1 MDSQTPRKI
10 IVASGMAAVVG
21 ISVVAFALSSHHPT
35 SAAQLTP
42 AQDAL
47 GPTPAAPAAVVPAPD
62 APAAAAQTPAAPPA
76 AAPRPA
82 SPRPPPAPAAA
93 APIPDAPVVAQ
104 PKAARNRH
112 LAKAPASSA
121 DTTDRVVAPAEPTV
135 ENPAGETTPAQSM
148 DGAKSADEVTTPSAP
163 SGTTTGAQGVSA
175 SIEPVVPDAGSPP
188 K

>member
-1 MDSQTPRKI
+1 MDSQTTRKI

-42 AQDAL
+42 AQPPPA
-47 GPTPAAPAAVVPAPD
+47 PPPAAPAAVVPAPD
-62 APAAAAQTPAAPPA
+62 APAAVAQTPAAPPA
-76 AAPRPA
+76 VAQVPA
-82 SPRPPPAPAAA
+82 APAAA
-93 APIPDAPVVAQ
+93 APIPDAAVVAR
-104 PKAARNRH
+104 PKAVRNRH

-121 DTTDRVVAPAEPTV
+121 DTTSRVVTPAEPSV
-135 ENPAGETTPAQSM
+135 EKSAGETPPAQSV
-148 DGAKSADEVTTPSAP
+148 DGAKSADEVTPPSAP
-163 SGTTTGAQGVSA
+163 SGTTSGAQQGSA

>member
-1 MDSQTPRKI
+1 MDSQTTRKI

-47 GPTPAAPAAVVPAPD
+47 GSTPAR
-62 APAAAAQTPAAPPA
+62 PAAAVSAPAAPPA
-76 AAPRPA
+76 VAQVPA
-82 SPRPPPAPAAA
+82 APAAA

-148 DGAKSADEVTTPSAP
+148 DGAKSADG
-163 SGTTTGAQGVSA
+163 GTQ
-175 SIEPVVPDAGSPP
+175 
-188 K
+188 

>member
-1 MDSQTPRKI
+1 MDSQTTRKI

-47 GPTPAAPAAVVPAPD
+47 GPTPAGPAAIVPAPD
-62 APAAAAQTPAAPPA
+62 APAAVAQTPAAPPA
-76 AAPRPA
+76 VAQVPA
-82 SPRPPPAPAAA
+82 APAAA

-104 PKAARNRH
+104 PKAVRNRH

-121 DTTDRVVAPAEPTV
+121 DTTSRVVTPAEPTV
-135 ENPAGETTPAQSM
+135 EKSAGETPPAQSV
-148 DGAKSADEVTTPSAP
+148 DGAKSADEVTPPSAP
-163 SGTTTGAQGVSA
+163 SGTTSGAQQGSA